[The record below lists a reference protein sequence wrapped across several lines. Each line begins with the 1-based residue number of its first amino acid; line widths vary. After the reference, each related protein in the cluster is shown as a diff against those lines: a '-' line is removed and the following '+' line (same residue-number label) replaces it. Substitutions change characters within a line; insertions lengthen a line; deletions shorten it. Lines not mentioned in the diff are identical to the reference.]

1 MPNLSQ
7 MKRKRMLEFL
17 EKIKEEHKNDDKML
31 IALGEIESELNAKK
45 YGLVWEEHEEKVDVQ
60 MRTHIP
66 VFTEVKEREISVALD
81 KPYNFLLEG
90 DNLHSLYLLEKTHKG
105 AIDLIYI
112 DPPYNTGNKD
122 FVYDDSFVDNTD
134 GFRHSKWLSF
144 MASRLSIAKNLLSS
158 EGAVF
163 ISIDSNE
170 YAQLKML
177 CDDIFDDSNYI
188 GTLIWRKKTGGGQT
202 DDFFVTEHE
211 YVLGYRKS
219 PEFKWIEYQDEAN
232 IEDFKYSDSKG
243 RYTILK
249 LEKWGSSAHK
259 EDRPTMYFPIIDPDG
274 NDLFPIAPDGKDGR
288 WRVGADRLNRLI
300 ANEQVHWNKDKKTDR
315 WIPYEKVYYDK
326 SKGKL
331 LKSRSILYDLA
342 ETGTATKLLTNIF
355 QQKDI
360 FNNPKP
366 VELLRFLLLH
376 IQPKIVLDFFAGSG
390 TTAQA
395 VIEANLEDNNNIKF
409 ILCTNNES
417 QICDNVTYPR
427 IKIVITGKRADG
439 SVYSDG
445 IPANLKY
452 YRTDFV
458 ARDEEFLSDALL
470 EHIAE
475 MIQLEHGV
483 KIDGSQYLMVMND
496 VEADELQKYFDE
508 YKGVKALY
516 VSKNVLLTTQQLKTF
531 DGVEIHIIPDNY
543 FKFELKEE
551 GQAW

>member
-7 MKRKRMLEFL
+7 KKRKRMLEFL
-17 EKIKEEHKNDDKML
+17 QKIKEEHKNDDEML

-66 VFTEVKEREISVALD
+66 VFTEVKEREISAAPE

-122 FVYDDSFVDNTD
+122 FVYDDSFVDSTD
-134 GFRHSKWLSF
+134 GFKHSKWLSF
-144 MASRLSIAKNLLSS
+144 MATRLNIAKNLLSR
-158 EGAVF
+158 EGAIF

-177 CDDIFDDSNYI
+177 CDDIFDESNYI

-219 PEFKWIEYQDEAN
+219 SEFKWIEYQDEAN
-232 IEDFKYSDSKG
+232 IEDFKYSDTKG
-243 RYTILK
+243 RYTIVK

-259 EDRPTMYFPIIDPDG
+259 EDRPTMYFSIIDPDG
-274 NDLFPIAPDGKDGR
+274 NDFFPVAPDGKDGR
-288 WRVGADRLNRLI
+288 WRVGADRLNRLV
-300 ANEQVHWNKDKKTDR
+300 ANNQIHWNKDKKTNK

-366 VELLRFLLLH
+366 VELLRFLILH

-395 VIEANLEDNNNIKF
+395 VLEDNLEDNDKIKF

-427 IKIVITGKRADG
+427 IKTVITGKRADG
-439 SVYSDG
+439 SSYSDG

-458 ARDEEFLSDALL
+458 PRDEEYLSDALL

-483 KIDGSQYLMVMND
+483 KIDGSQYRMIMSD
-496 VEADELQKYFDE
+496 AEADLFFQNAEE
-508 YKGVKALY
+508 IATVKALY
-516 VSKNVLLTTQQLKTF
+516 ISKNVLLTTEQREKLN
-531 DGVEIHIIPDNY
+531 GAEIHIIPDDY
-543 FKFELKEE
+543 FLFELKEE
-551 GQAW
+551 AHV

>member
-7 MKRKRMLEFL
+7 IKRKRMLEYL
-17 EKIKEEHKNDDKML
+17 DKIKEEHKNDDEML
-31 IALGEIESELNAKK
+31 IALGEIENELNSKK

-66 VFTEVKEREISVALD
+66 VFTEVKEREISAAPD

-105 AIDLIYI
+105 MIDLIYI

-122 FVYDDSFVDNTD
+122 FIYDDSFVDNAD

-144 MASRLSIAKNLLSS
+144 MASRLGIAKNLLSS
-158 EGAVF
+158 EGAIF

-177 CDDIFDDSNYI
+177 CDDVFDESNYI

-243 RYTILK
+243 RYTIVK

-300 ANEQVHWNKDKKTDR
+300 ANEQIHWNKDKKTDR

-376 IQPKIVLDFFAGSG
+376 IQPR
-390 TTAQA
+390 
-395 VIEANLEDNNNIKF
+395 NNNISIHKNF
-409 ILCTNNES
+409 TNEKQKIDDFES
-417 QICDNVTYPR
+417 KNNDLLTR
-427 IKIVITGKRADG
+427 
-439 SVYSDG
+439 
-445 IPANLKY
+445 LK
-452 YRTDFV
+452 T
-458 ARDEEFLSDALL
+458 ARDKLYS
-470 EHIAE
+470 HIDLDWQIATKN
-475 MIQLEHGV
+475 I
-483 KIDGSQYLMVMND
+483 S
-496 VEADELQKYFDE
+496 FDE
-508 YKGVKALY
+508 
-516 VSKNVLLTTQQLKTF
+516 F
-531 DGVEIHIIPDNY
+531 EICINFLNDLFNY
-543 FKFELKEE
+543 NFFNS
-551 GQAW
+551 

>member
-7 MKRKRMLEFL
+7 KKRKRMLEFL
-17 EKIKEEHKNDDKML
+17 QKIKEEHKNDDEML

-66 VFTEVKEREISVALD
+66 VFTEVKEREISAAPE

-122 FVYDDSFVDNTD
+122 FVYDDSFVDSTD
-134 GFRHSKWLSF
+134 GFKHSKWLSF
-144 MASRLSIAKNLLSS
+144 MATRLNIAKNLLSR
-158 EGAVF
+158 EGAIF

-177 CDDIFDDSNYI
+177 CDDIFDESNYI

-219 PEFKWIEYQDEAN
+219 SEFKWIEYQDEAN

-243 RYTILK
+243 RYTIVK

-259 EDRPTMYFPIIDPDG
+259 EDRPTMYFSIIDPDG
-274 NDLFPIAPDGKDGR
+274 NDFFPVAPDGKDGR
-288 WRVGADRLNRLI
+288 WRVGADRLNRLV
-300 ANEQVHWNKDKKTDR
+300 ANNQIHWNKDKKTNK

-366 VELLRFLLLH
+366 VELLRFLILH

-395 VIEANLEDNNNIKF
+395 VLEDNLEDNDKIKF

-427 IKIVITGKRADG
+427 IKTVITGKRADG
-439 SVYSDG
+439 SSYSDG

-458 ARDEEFLSDALL
+458 PRDEEYLSDALL

-483 KIDGSQYLMVMND
+483 KIDGSQYRMIMSD
-496 VEADELQKYFDE
+496 AEADLFFQNKEDIAT
-508 YKGVKALY
+508 VKALY
-516 VSKNVLLTTQQLKTF
+516 ISKNVLLTTEQREKLN
-531 DGVEIHIIPDNY
+531 GAEIHIIPDDY
-543 FKFELKEE
+543 FLFELKEE
-551 GQAW
+551 AHV

>member
-17 EKIKEEHKNDDKML
+17 GKIKEEHKNDDKML

-66 VFTEVKEREISVALD
+66 VFTEVKEREISVAPD

-122 FVYDDSFVDNTD
+122 FVYDDSFVDSTD

-144 MASRLSIAKNLLSS
+144 MATRLNIAKNLLSK
-158 EGAVF
+158 EGSIF

-170 YAQLKML
+170 YAQLKIL
-177 CDDIFDDSNYI
+177 CDDIFDESNYV

-219 PEFKWIEYQDEAN
+219 PEFKWIEYKDEAN

-243 RYTILK
+243 RYTIVK

-259 EDRPTMYFPIIDPDG
+259 EDRPTMYFSIVDPDG
-274 NDLFPIAPDGKDGR
+274 NDFFPIAPDGKDGR

-300 ANEQVHWNKDKKTDR
+300 VNDQVYWSKDKKTNR

-366 VELLRFLLLH
+366 VELLKFLLLH
-376 IQPKIVLDFFAGSG
+376 IQPKNVLDFFAGSG

-395 VIEANLEDNNNIKF
+395 VLEANYEDNDNRKF

-427 IKIVITGKRADG
+427 IKTVITGKRADD
-439 SVYSDG
+439 STYSDG

-458 ARDEEFLSDALL
+458 SRDEEFLSDALL
-470 EHIAE
+470 EHITE

-483 KIDGSQYLMVMND
+483 KIDGSQYLMVMSD
-496 VEADELQKYFDE
+496 KEADELQKHFDK
-508 YKGVKALY
+508 YNGVKALY
-516 VSKNVLLTTQQLKTF
+516 VSKNVLLTTEQLKTF
-531 DGVEIHIIPDNY
+531 DGIEIHIIPDTY